1 MHIHPDNLHSPELYG
16 ATLLGSPIG
25 SDAFKTH
32 WLQNKIDELQVEAE
46 KLKAY
51 GKERP
56 QGAMLLLQY
65 CFSNKFGYLLRTI
78 EPRLSIPFLQAF
90 NDMVDDIYASILCFN
105 KIGASPEAR
114 VRAHMQSRL
123 GVLDGGNGIG
133 LHVNTAH
140 AAFVASFLAT
150 FQSNLR
156 SMPSLLPLIHS
167 ADSIP
172 LIREFRNSVSILD
185 FNNYNTVSI
194 FTLSGID
201 IQSGDV
207 VDPHGLHAL
216 KLQSKMM
223 SSTMTSLSQH
233 FDTRLST
240 LGAAAPHELA
250 RVRSCSGRFSS
261 AFVNV
266 APKTFKTQITAAQYR
281 MTCYRRLGLPLPQ
294 ILEGQ
299 RCNCKREPLLDR
311 KGIHCVTGC
320 PRGGGRQRIHNEMN
334 YEVAAMC
341 KSAGLLVT
349 IEPANAFIGLD
360 AENRKR
366 PDLRVQ
372 GLLEQPIY
380 TDIQITEPCSSNL
393 TLNRAGQSRFSA
405 KEAERVKEQR
415 YAADAAAAGHQFFPL
430 IIETYVAFGPKF
442 EEFFGLVMKHAAEY
456 LQINVEYLS
465 IYWRR
470 RLSASL
476 HKAIASSIV
485 QKLGR
490 QYSAPFRDES
500 GFELLQQ
507 EQAYARV

>member
-1 MHIHPDNLHSPELYG
+1 
-16 ATLLGSPIG
+16 
-25 SDAFKTH
+25 
-32 WLQNKIDELQVEAE
+32 
-46 KLKAY
+46 
-51 GKERP
+51 
-56 QGAMLLLQY
+56 
-65 CFSNKFGYLLRTI
+65 
-78 EPRLSIPFLQAF
+78 
-90 NDMVDDIYASILCFN
+90 
-105 KIGASPEAR
+105 
-114 VRAHMQSRL
+114 
-123 GVLDGGNGIG
+123 
-133 LHVNTAH
+133 
-140 AAFVASFLAT
+140 
-150 FQSNLR
+150 
-156 SMPSLLPLIHS
+156 
-167 ADSIP
+167 
-172 LIREFRNSVSILD
+172 
-185 FNNYNTVSI
+185 
-194 FTLSGID
+194 
-201 IQSGDV
+201 
-207 VDPHGLHAL
+207 
-216 KLQSKMM
+216 
-223 SSTMTSLSQH
+223 
-233 FDTRLST
+233 
-240 LGAAAPHELA
+240 
-250 RVRSCSGRFSS
+250 
-261 AFVNV
+261 
-266 APKTFKTQITAAQYR
+266 
-281 MTCYRRLGLPLPQ
+281 
-294 ILEGQ
+294 
-299 RCNCKREPLLDR
+299 
-311 KGIHCVTGC
+311 
-320 PRGGGRQRIHNEMN
+320 MN